1 MAPVQKKQLNPMY
14 LRKIMVCI
22 VNTFSYNRG
31 TPGGAL
37 YLGNIGSPKDRCVS
51 DTCEKKIADD
61 FFGFSIKTC
70 GNPWGNVVGVFPEDQ
85 RSKYSKTNDS
95 GS

>member
-1 MAPVQKKQLNPMY
+1 MY
-14 LRKIMVCI
+14 LRKIMVCN

-51 DTCEKKIADD
+51 DTCEKKLQTI
-61 FFGFSIKTC
+61 FLGSLLRHQVHLWKPLGEC
-70 GNPWGNVVGVFPEDQ
+70 
-85 RSKYSKTNDS
+85 S
-95 GS
+95 GSVSRRPEVKIFKNK

>member
-1 MAPVQKKQLNPMY
+1 MY
-14 LRKIMVCI
+14 LRKITVCN

-51 DTCEKKIADD
+51 NTCD
-61 FFGFSIKTC
+61 FFFFRFSIKTPVSPLETLGGMQWEC
-70 GNPWGNVVGVFPEDQ
+70 FP
-85 RSKYSKTNDS
+85 KTRGQNIQKRTIPAHPKI
-95 GS
+95 

>member
-1 MAPVQKKQLNPMY
+1 MY
-14 LRKIMVCI
+14 LRKIMVCN

-61 FFGFSIKTC
+61 FFGFSIKT
-70 GNPWGNVVGVFPEDQ
+70 P
-85 RSKYSKTNDS
+85 
-95 GS
+95 GSPLETLGGM